1 MSAIDPPEKKRHGC
15 LFYGCITLI
24 CFALVVA
31 VAAFFIIRY
40 FVTVANKTIAEYTE
54 TQPMTFPT
62 VDMPEDE
69 LRKLQD
75 RLTAFANAKDAH
87 SNGPRLELSSRDINT
102 LALSST
108 NFKGLKGMIYV
119 DIEGDKIKG
128 EVSLPLE
135 KFFRAPFVHTKGR
148 YLNGVGTFTVGVSNE
163 MPAVYVQSLEVKGK
177 SLPPEFMIQLLGK
190 NMAEGFENNPTNA
203 AAIGHYQSIQVKDGK
218 LVVKAKTD

>member
-1 MSAIDPPEKKRHGC
+1 
-15 LFYGCITLI
+15 
-24 CFALVVA
+24 
-31 VAAFFIIRY
+31 
-40 FVTVANKTIAEYTE
+40 
-54 TQPMTFPT
+54 MTFPKLE
-62 VDMPEDE
+62 MPEDE
-69 LRKLQD
+69 FRKLQD
-75 RLTAFANAKDAH
+75 SVTAFGNAMDAH
-87 SNGPRLELSSRDINT
+87 SNGPPLVLSSRDINAI
-102 LALSST
+102 ALSNT

-163 MPAVYVQSLEVKGK
+163 LPTVYVQSLMVKGK
-177 SLPPEFMIQLLGK
+177 PLPAEFMIQLKGK

-203 AAIGHYQSIQVKDGK
+203 AAMGHYESIQVKDGK